1 MTVDDFPPRFTGPA
15 VFHYTDAAG
24 LLGMV
29 QNHTLR
35 ATEASGMNDP
45 LEGVYGRKVVAEHVA
60 PELYREEFEW
70 HLERTSMIADEEVFV
85 ACATTRADDVSQ
97 WTRYTPWPSAGYCV
111 GLDPQVSL
119 HVLRADPPVPYEASQ
134 AEDGHFRIQFGNSAS
149 VSSWSPVV
157 YGSQEFGKAMDDFYP
172 WADALVRGISTDG
185 TWEDYEEERQMAE
198 SAGSTALND
207 MTRLAKHEGFAAE
220 NEIRLIAT
228 TSSGAGVVKY
238 RPSRYGVVRYV
249 DLGDGEENQGFV
261 VRDEADKS
269 SWARLPIVS
278 VTIGPSPFAERGIE
292 SARRLLADNGYDG
305 IVPTVSTNNMR

>member
-1 MTVDDFPPRFTGPA
+1 MAVDDFPPRFTGPA

-70 HLERTSMIADEEVFV
+70 HLERTDLIADEEVFV

-119 HVLRADPPVPYEASQ
+119 HVLRPDMPIPYEASRR
-134 AEDGHFRIQFGNSAS
+134 EDGRFRITFGNWAS

-157 YGSQEFGKAMDDFYP
+157 YGAAEFGEAMDDFYP
-172 WADALVRGISTDG
+172 WADALVRDVPTEGDRD
-185 TWEDYEEERQMAE
+185 EYEAERQSAE
-198 SAGSTALND
+198 SFASTALND

-220 NEIRLIAT
+220 NEIRLVAT
-228 TSSGAGVVKY
+228 TSSGRGVVKY

-249 DLGDGEENQGFV
+249 DLGAGEEHQGYV
-261 VRDEADKS
+261 VRDEEDAT
-269 SWARLPIVS
+269 SWVRLPIVS
-278 VTIGPSPFAERGIE
+278 VTISPSPFAERGVE
-292 SARRLLADNGYDG
+292 SVKRLLADNGYD
-305 IVPTVSTNNMR
+305 IEPTVSTSNMR

>member
-1 MTVDDFPPRFTGPA
+1 MTVDEFPPRFKGDA
-15 VFHYTDAAG
+15 VYHYTDAAG

-45 LEGVYGRKVVAEHVA
+45 HEGVYGRKVVAEHVA
-60 PELYREEFEW
+60 PEPHREDFEN
-70 HLERTSMIADEEVFV
+70 HRLQADSIADEEVFV

-111 GLDPQVSL
+111 GLDPQASL
-119 HVLRADPPVPYEASQ
+119 HVIRADPPVPYKASRT
-134 AEDGHFRIQFGNSAS
+134 ENGHFRIQFGNWAS

-157 YGSQEFGKAMDDFYP
+157 YGSQEFGKAMEDFYP
-172 WADALVRGISTDG
+172 WASDLFRGISTDG
-185 TWEDYEEERQMAE
+185 NWEDYQEERQMAE

-220 NEIRLIAT
+220 NEIRLVAT

-249 DLGDGEENQGFV
+249 DLGVGEEHQGYV
-261 VRDEADKS
+261 VRDEEDAT
-269 SWARLPIVS
+269 SWVRLPIVS
-278 VTIGPSPFAERGIE
+278 VTISPSPFAERGVE
-292 SARRLLADNGYDG
+292 SVRRLLADNGYD
-305 IVPTVSTNNMR
+305 IEPTVSTSNMR